1 MGSVMCC
8 YTPKPAQNLLCRP
21 RFTVCLR
28 TNSSTFCH
36 HEKLYFP
43 FIYSRLRYF
52 TREYG
57 VLGGECSNHSVPT
70 ILFNDLAQLSRVG
83 LFHVRD
89 FCGTSPRF
97 MPQICLF
104 CPPPPA
110 CQPTMLCLPLRLVA
124 QPLGRLTGDACRW
137 SCIRFSRTAT
147 ARRGSESMRSFWQF
161 KSFPVSMPFK
171 HF

>member
-1 MGSVMCC
+1 MWKGKASVTFRVTLLLGVRQCWASLQR
-8 YTPKPAQNLLCRP
+8 TPVAGIPYLLA
-21 RFTVCLR
+21 LSK
-28 TNSSTFCH
+28 SS
-36 HEKLYFP
+36 LN
-43 FIYSRLRYF
+43 
-52 TREYG
+52 G
-57 VLGGECSNHSVPT
+57 VLGVECSNHSVPT
-70 ILFNDLAQLSRVG
+70 ILFNDLAQLLRVG

>member
-1 MGSVMCC
+1 MAGRQKRKNSLRDFCVTLSRTYVHLWLFDCSERQR
-8 YTPKPAQNLLCRP
+8 KQQ
-21 RFTVCLR
+21 CLKELPC
-28 TNSSTFCH
+28 SFGH
-36 HEKLYFP
+36 
-43 FIYSRLRYF
+43 
-52 TREYG
+52 G
-57 VLGGECSNHSVPT
+57 VLGVECSNHSVPT
-70 ILFNDLAQLSRVG
+70 ILFNDLAQLLRVG